1 MIERFYDPLDGSVTL
16 DGIDI
21 KELQVSHLRKL
32 IGYVGQEPTL
42 FATTI
47 AGNIKYGKPDAT
59 QDEIESAARLANAHD
74 FITSFPDGYN
84 TQVGDKGA
92 QLSGG
97 QKQRI
102 AIARVL
108 VANPSILVLDEA
120 TSALDSESEMVVQNA
135 LDNVV
140 AETKRTTIII
150 AHRLSTIRN
159 ADSIAVIADGEVVEQ
174 GTHDALMAMEGG
186 HSRSLI
192 NKQQGNHSASL
203 TGSQI
208 SSSSENMPD
217 LDNGDDGKVMISS
230 VDDNDNVPHFEF
242 RDTVFAY
249 PSRPKQRVLDGFN
262 LKIKA
267 GETVA
272 LVGPR

>member
-1 MIERFYDPLDGSVTL
+1 MIERFYDPLKGKVTL
-16 DGIDI
+16 DGSDI
-21 KELQVSHLRKL
+21 KELNVPHLRKL

-47 AGNIKYGKPDAT
+47 LGNIKYGKPDAT
-59 QDEIESAARLANAHD
+59 VKEVEAAARSANAHD
-74 FITSFPDGYN
+74 FIVSFPDGYL

-108 VANPSILVLDEA
+108 IANPSILLLDEA
-120 TSALDSESEMVVQNA
+120 TSALDSESEMVVQDA

-140 AETKRTTIII
+140 AESKRTTIVI
-150 AHRLSTIRN
+150 AHRLSTIKN
-159 ADSIAVIADGEVVEQ
+159 ADSIAVISDGQVVEQ
-174 GTHDALMAMEGG
+174 GTHDDLMGKSGG
-186 HSRSLI
+186 HYRSLME
-192 NKQQGNHSASL
+192 KQENRMSSMSSRNSSASNL
-203 TGSQI
+203 TSLE
-208 SSSSENMPD
+208 SEFT
-217 LDNGDDGKVMISS
+217 LEREMISLS
-230 VDDNDNVPHFEF
+230 DGETPHFEF
-242 RDTVFAY
+242 RDAVFAY
-249 PSRPKQRVLDGFN
+249 PSRPKKLVFNGFN
-262 LKIKA
+262 LKIKE